1 MHFTI
6 PFPASFDFSS
16 HFNRAA
22 PKVKPLTLLC
32 QPTKSED
39 GVGGMA
45 AEGKCDRMSF
55 DMKA

>member
-32 QPTKSED
+32 QPTKPED

-45 AEGKCDRMSF
+45 AKTEPSH
-55 DMKA
+55 